1 MSPSNKWKKKIPLIH
16 DSNIFT
22 DKDPVDH
29 LHRDPEKGKYISRLK
44 SELRLPLNIIL
55 ESLQD
60 LKNSNQD
67 ELLASINDIFWRL
80 MGLSVHVN
88 FYK

>member
-1 MSPSNKWKKKIPLIH
+1 MSPSNKWKKEITLIH
-16 DSNIFT
+16 GSNVFT
-22 DKDPVDH
+22 DKDLVDH
-29 LHRDPEKGKYISRLK
+29 QHRDPEKGKYISRLE

-88 FYK
+88 FYM